1 MNGKSDTASLPATR
15 LARCAALTLLPFL
28 ALAMPASADLM
39 QGAKLAPMH
48 LEILAAGDPNA
59 SAKKA
64 KKCVKCHGKTG
75 VSDDDEIPNLA
86 GQRASYIYKQ
96 LMEYKNN
103 AREGGRMNKTARKL
117 SEQDIANLAQFY
129 AAQTLTP
136 MAGVAKPAATPALV
150 DKGDAGRG
158 VTACA
163 DCHGADGLG
172 KDADYDAPGL
182 AGMSPI
188 YFVETMQAFKTGER
202 ANDPDEVMR
211 KSAKDLTDE
220 EIEALSAYYLAL
232 GQRKPIP
239 VE

>member
-1 MNGKSDTASLPATR
+1 MITKKDTTSLPPTHLR
-15 LARCAALTLLPFL
+15 RGAALAVLPFL

-39 QGAKLAPMH
+39 EGAKLAPSH
-48 LEILAAGDPNA
+48 QETLAAGNPDA

-86 GQRASYIYKQ
+86 GQRASYTYKQ
-96 LMEYKNN
+96 LMDYKNN
-103 AREGGRMNKTARKL
+103 HRDGGRMNKTARKL
-117 SEQDIANLAQFY
+117 SMQDIANLSQFY
-129 AAQTLTP
+129 AAQTLTTMP
-136 MAGVAKPAATPALV
+136 GVSKPSSTPALV
-150 DKGDAGRG
+150 DKGDPGRDL
-158 VTACA
+158 TACA

-188 YFVETMQAFKTGER
+188 YFVETMQAFKSGER

-211 KSAKDLTDE
+211 KSAKALTDE
-220 EIEALSAYYLAL
+220 EIEALSSYYLAL

-239 VE
+239 MD